1 MIFVVTV
8 SWRYAKMKQS
18 VCFTE
23 ETFVMQGIKK
33 YTKFII
39 LGVILL
45 LIGVFLLI
53 FFLNSSKKIEG
64 VDIRLQR
71 LVGSVNLYDENGK
84 DLSLIE
90 KMRLN
95 SGNTVTTAKESLVM
109 MSLDEIKL
117 ITLEALSKAKITS
130 SGKKLEVDLQEGN
143 IFFNV
148 TEKLDADASFDISTG
163 NMVCGIRGTSAY
175 GGVDAT
181 GHAFFCSTT
190 GTLYL
195 RGRHP
200 RTGEE
205 VTLQVTPGNKATL
218 YLDDEAEG
226 DKDIAF
232 ATDVFKEEDLTPMAL
247 DAIRKDPELQKQI
260 AEETGFSIEKI
271 IALADATSVAGE
283 SMVGE
288 AAEQLQSQGINDSVP
303 IMGQE
308 AWDMVDTANNAVD
321 VAEDS
326 LEFEIAIITGV
337 KEVLLA
343 EKEEGVEGDDLS
355 TLIKAS
361 TSLLCET
368 VKVAKEKGLKDE
380 DLVALTKTISGSLLA
395 NAKKMTDLSSE
406 EAASVIGAM
415 TDAYTESITVAANG
429 ASGDPTN
436 AVLGAVTSTSEYI
449 DGVLDSEMALAA
461 SGDETVEA
469 LLGFVDNEQEDEDVV
484 ELVEG
489 DETADNNVVV
499 TPTTATGRTGT
510 LINDPTNS
518 QPAATT
524 PSQAA
529 APTAATS
536 TGSSTSG
543 SGSSS
548 SGGDSGSGS
557 SGGSESGG
565 GTSGG
570 GESGGGESGGG
581 ESGGGDTPAA
591 TTYKVNLV
599 TNGGTINSG
608 NITEYTVGAGA
619 TLPTDVTREASAEA
633 TYTFAGWFTEE
644 TEGTQVT
651 IIGTSATGDKTY
663 YAHWNGTP
671 RTYGINIT
679 TDGQG
684 TAVATVDG
692 STASQAL
699 VGASV
704 SISATPAAEYVFS
717 KWEDT
722 GSVGIADTTAA
733 TTSFTMPAK
742 EASVK
747 AVFVPVEYAVTVQS
761 GDNGTLTADK
771 STAPKGTTVT
781 LTTSPSDGY
790 EVDAV
795 AVSGNSGL
803 VTVSGSGNTWTFEM
817 PGEPVTAAATFKLK
831 DLTITTDYA
840 EQIEA
845 GGLIVN
851 NESYSGVVHMGD
863 SVMAAIFVDS
873 QYSEY
878 VVDQVKMK
886 DANGNETVLT
896 STEMTPNEYSFT
908 MPATSVTIT
917 ATVKKKEYD
926 ISINVEG
933 HGTVEAY
940 VGGNKVTK
948 ASMGDQVILEVT
960 PDTGNLL
967 GLLEVKTGQTI
978 YSTSTEFEM
987 PGEEVTIDVRFDVAR
1002 YTLTYSDT
1010 LDCDAVSNEF
1020 TTVLDDDGGTVDT
1033 GDAVEYGTELTLSF
1047 YRNQGRLISRIY
1059 LVDGQGQEIEGYS
1072 YSPTYA
1078 IEDGSYSFLCTATIV
1093 VPNCN
1098 STIKAEEDTN
1108 TTFTASIA
1116 NSADGV
1122 TASLSDAAVVTTGT
1136 FTVDDSVQIRCTGNS
1151 ENISKLNVVVKA
1163 GEQEIACYGAGD
1175 QGTYIYSFTMPMS
1188 YTTIAI
1194 SLNNG

>member
-8 SWRYAKMKQS
+8 SWQYAKMKQS

-181 GHAFFCSTT
+181 GHAFFCATT

-195 RGRHP
+195 RGKHP
-200 RTGEE
+200 RTGAE
-205 VTLQVTPGNKATL
+205 VTIQVTPGNKATL

-232 ATDVFKEEDLTPMAL
+232 ATDVFREEDLTPMAL

-326 LEFEIAIITGV
+326 LELEIAIITGV

-406 EAASVIGAM
+406 EVASVIGAM
-415 TDAYTESITVAANG
+415 TDVYTESITVAANG

-449 DGVLDSEMALAA
+449 DGVVDSEMALAA

-529 APTAATS
+529 APTAAT
-536 TGSSTSG
+536 GSSTSG

-548 SGGDSGSGS
+548 SGSDSGSGS
-557 SGGSESGG
+557 
-565 GTSGG
+565 
-570 GESGGGESGGG
+570 SGGGESGGG

-608 NITEYTVGAGA
+608 NITEYTVGEGA

-684 TAVATVDG
+684 TAVAAVDG
-692 STASQAL
+692 NVVSQAA

-704 SISATPAAEYVFS
+704 TIGAVPAAEYVFS

-722 GSVGIADTTAA
+722 GSVGIVDTTSAE
-733 TTSFTMPAK
+733 TSFTMPAK

-747 AVFVPVEYAVTVQS
+747 AVFVPVEYAVTI
-761 GDNGTLTADK
+761 GTIDHGSLSADK
-771 STAPKGTTVT
+771 STAAKGTTVT
-781 LTTSPSDGY
+781 LTATPESGYDFAEAVVQTSSGQSIS
-790 EVDAV
+790 
-795 AVSGNSGL
+795 VSGTGNSR
-803 VTVSGSGNTWTFEM
+803 TFEM
-817 PGEPVTAAATFKLK
+817 PGEAVTVTANFTLK
-831 DLTITTDYA
+831 DLTVSMQYD
-840 EQIEA
+840 EQLGGGIE
-845 GGLIVN
+845 VN
-851 NESYSGVVHMGD
+851 DQSYSGVAHMGD
-863 SVMAAIFVDS
+863 T
-873 QYSEY
+873 
-878 VVDQVKMK
+878 VK
-886 DANGNETVLT
+886 ATVLVTDSSRYEIDEVVVKDEDGTTVTATEET
-896 STEMTPNEYSFT
+896 SGSQKTYTFT
-908 MPATSVTIT
+908 MPSKSVTVT
-917 ATVKKKEYD
+917 AKAKKIQYA
-926 ISINVEG
+926 ISFGSIEN
-933 HGTVEAY
+933 GTIEAY
-940 VGGNKVTK
+940 VDGNSATTAAEGDTVTLKMTPSEGYYLSWMEVSYNGGPY
-948 ASMGDQVILEVT
+948 ASVDPRTASKEITMPAGPITVEGTFALDSYTFTWNGALSDELGYISAVNVQGD
-960 PDTGNLL
+960 DTNYA
-967 GLLEVKTGQTI
+967 E
-978 YSTSTEFEM
+978 
-987 PGEEVTIDVRFDVAR
+987 
-1002 YTLTYSDT
+1002 
-1010 LDCDAVSNEF
+1010 
-1020 TTVLDDDGGTVDT
+1020 DGSIER
-1033 GDAVEYGTELTLSF
+1033 EYGTTVVVTA
-1047 YRNQGRLISRIY
+1047 SRSSGKLFNFG
-1059 LVDGQGQEIEGYS
+1059 LVDGEGQSVGGITTTLVYD
-1072 YSPTYA
+1072 
-1078 IEDGSYSFLCTATIV
+1078 DGIYFVQATFTIPGKNVTLTAT
-1093 VPNCN
+1093 
-1098 STIKAEEDTN
+1098 EDTN
-1108 TTFTASIA
+1108 NTFDVSFNVNNPDQATVTTVKQTNPFTVDERVQFRISLADPQGYAISG
-1116 NSADGV
+1116 NDGV
-1122 TASLSDAAVVTTGT
+1122 TAVTADGNDIGGGYNSSDDTYYFDMPPKAV
-1136 FTVDDSVQIRCTGNS
+1136 TVNIIVVQQS
-1151 ENISKLNVVVKA
+1151 
-1163 GEQEIACYGAGD
+1163 
-1175 QGTYIYSFTMPMS
+1175 
-1188 YTTIAI
+1188 
-1194 SLNNG
+1194 